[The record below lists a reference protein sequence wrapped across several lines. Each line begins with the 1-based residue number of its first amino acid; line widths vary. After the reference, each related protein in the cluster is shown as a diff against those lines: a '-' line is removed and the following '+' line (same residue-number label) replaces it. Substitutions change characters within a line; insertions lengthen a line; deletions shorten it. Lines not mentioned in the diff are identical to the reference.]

1 MRQSGHTLIE
11 LLVTL
16 TLIAIL
22 LMISFSLLSPLLA
35 EIRLNI
41 ATFELSQHWKFTR
54 FDATGNGA
62 TPTALCMK
70 SSERRIEVAKISGD
84 NCEAVTEWQSL
95 TKGVGIDTANST
107 LRRVNGL
114 AGNNGTLYRVSWA
127 DTKGGLGGSWG
138 QLGRLTLIAE
148 GTTAKRCLFL
158 FRVDGS
164 WNIRKD
170 NQCRN

>member
-1 MRQSGHTLIE
+1 MRQSGHTLLE

-16 TLIAIL
+16 TIIAIL
-22 LMISFSLLSPLLA
+22 LMIGFPLLSRSLA

-41 ATFELSQHWKFTR
+41 ATFELSQHWKFAR

-70 SSERRIEVAKISGD
+70 STERRIEVAKISGD
-84 NCEAVTEWQSL
+84 NCEAVTGWQSL
-95 TKGVGIDTANST
+95 TEGVGIDTANST
-107 LRRVNGL
+107 LRRVKGL
-114 AGNNGTLYRVSWA
+114 AGNDGTIYRVSWA
-127 DTKGGLGGSWG
+127 DTNGGLGGSWG
-138 QLGRLTLIAE
+138 QLGRLTLIVK
-148 GTTAKRCLFL
+148 GTSAKRCLFL

-170 NQCRN
+170 NQCQN